1 MISINWPEIIRWL
14 LLILGGG
21 GTAALA
27 VGWASSGTVKQKPV
41 TPKDPESTP
50 VRSADAGP
58 PEGAV
63 DWVIDIHDA
72 MSGAEAQSV
81 LNSLSDGHSRD
92 QARQRRIAELENPSP
107 AWADAAAKLKAE
119 GPAA

>member
-27 VGWASSGTVKQKPV
+27 VGWASSGAKPKPV

-58 PEGAV
+58 PDGAV
-63 DWVIDIHDA
+63 EWVENIWLAH
-72 MSGAEAQSV
+72 SGAAADSVIASLRAGDTRDKAQ
-81 LNSLSDGHSRD
+81 
-92 QARQRRIAELENPSP
+92 ARRIAELE
-107 AWADAAAKLKAE
+107 